1 MQAENKQT
9 DYSSIAN
16 PKRRIV
22 EDLKIRN
29 KDNMKGIAGEYFGN
43 KFTYSQTFKMFE
55 DYKKAFI
62 AIDGLNEDTIT
73 ISAPST
79 IASVNAFYGAIDA
92 NKVVNMTGPGFLH
105 AYTEEYTTRLNSKTV
120 VMFDSFLSD
129 ELIVKFQDAG
139 VKNLIV
145 TSITDYMNPIVK
157 LIATKKGLINGKD
170 WLNEYA
176 KSHNGLPQGMEIIR
190 LKDFA
195 QLGSKIKENYDF
207 EYEENRLAAYF
218 LTGATTSQ
226 FPKCVK
232 ISADGFTK
240 MACIYDE
247 LWFDFK
253 PGDRNTIF
261 IPLFYATGAVHGV
274 HAGLFSGMTLIYK
287 PKYDRFAFA
296 KDLVET
302 KANIAL
308 VAPSH
313 VATLEEAGLEDN
325 ALNHLKYIF
334 IGGEAIMPAAMD
346 KFRKTGNR
354 LGIQYIL
361 NGYGMTETGSMSGI
375 SDKDSKGEDVMVSPV
390 PGVEYRIVDPVT
402 REILSDNKRGIL
414 EKKSPC
420 ATLGYFE
427 DEKNKILFT
436 EDGWINT
443 GDVAIRYS
451 DGKYRVFGRGTD
463 CFTNKGTTYAM
474 YDIEEQALKHPDV
487 AEAEVIKFDIN
498 DEEYPAMVVVLNS
511 NATDRIAEIT
521 KELCAIEV
529 AGMEHFIGVRFVD
542 KFKTHPVTSKRDY
555 LSLQNDKTGY
565 YFVDTNNN
573 AFAINIGEKKR
584 SIDKAEIKV
593 VDLL

>member
-1 MQAENKQT
+1 MQIEN
-9 DYSSIAN
+9 
-16 PKRRIV
+16 PRRRIV

-29 KDNMKGIAGEYFGN
+29 KDNMKGFAGEYFGS
-43 KFTYSQTFKMFE
+43 KFTYAQTFKMFE

-62 AIDGLNEDTIT
+62 EIDGLNEDTIT

-79 IASVNAFYGAIDA
+79 IASVNAFYGALDA

-105 AYTEEYTTRLNSKTV
+105 AYTEQYTTRLNSKTI
-120 VMFDSFLSD
+120 VMFDSFLTD
-129 ELIVKFQDAG
+129 DLVNKFQKAG
-139 VKNLIV
+139 VKNIIV
-145 TSITDYMNPIVK
+145 TSITDYMSPIVK
-157 LIATKKGLINGKD
+157 FIGTKKGLISNSD
-170 WLNEYA
+170 FLDEYA
-176 KSHNGLPQGMEIIR
+176 KKHKSLPQGMEMMR

-195 QLGSKIKENYDF
+195 RIGSKIKETYDF
-207 EYEENRLAAYF
+207 PYEENKLAAYF

-240 MACIYDE
+240 MARIYDE
-247 LWFDFK
+247 LWFDFQ
-253 PGDRNTIF
+253 PGDRQTIF

-274 HAGLFSGMTLIYK
+274 HAGLMDGMTLIYK

-296 KDLVET
+296 KDLLET
-302 KANIAL
+302 KAKIAL

-313 VATLEEAGLEDN
+313 VATLEESGLEDN

-334 IGGEAIMPAAMD
+334 IGGEAIMPAAME
-346 KFRKTGNR
+346 KFRKAGDR

-375 SDKDSKGEDVMVSPV
+375 SDKESKGDDVTVTPV
-390 PGVEYRIVDPVT
+390 PGVKYRIVDPVT
-402 REILSDNKRGIL
+402 REILPNNTRGIL

-427 DEKNKILFT
+427 EEKNKNLFT

-443 GDVAIRYS
+443 GDVAIRY
-451 DGKYRVFGRGTD
+451 DNGKYRIFGRETD
-463 CFTNKGTTYAM
+463 CFTNKGTVYAM

-487 AEAEVIKFDIN
+487 LEAEVIKFEIN
-498 DEEYPAMVVVLNS
+498 GEEYPAMVVVLNNS
-511 NATDRIAEIT
+511 SIDRISNIT
-521 KELCAIEV
+521 KELCAINV
-529 AGMEHFIGVRFVD
+529 AGMKHLIGIRYVD

-555 LSLQNDKTGY
+555 LSLQEDKTGY
-565 YFVDTNNN
+565 FFVDEQNNVFVTDIGD
-573 AFAINIGEKKR
+573 AKKKINR
-584 SIDKAEIKV
+584 ANIKIFNV
-593 VDLL
+593 

>member
-1 MQAENKQT
+1 M
-9 DYSSIAN
+9 SIEN
-16 PKRRIV
+16 PKLRIV
-22 EDLKIRN
+22 EDLKLRN
-29 KDNMKGIAGEYFGN
+29 KNNMKVIAGEYFGS
-43 KFTYSQTFKMFE
+43 KFTYAQTFKMFE

-79 IASVNAFYGAIDA
+79 IASVNAFYGALDA

-105 AYTEEYTTRLNSKTV
+105 AYTEKYTTRLNSKTV
-120 VMFDSFLSD
+120 VMFDGFLND
-129 ELIVKFQDAG
+129 DLITKFQAAG
-139 VKNLIV
+139 VKNLII
-145 TSITDYMNPIVK
+145 TSITDYMNPIIK
-157 LIATKKGLINGKD
+157 MIATKKGLISDKD
-170 WLNEYA
+170 FLNEYA
-176 KSHNGLPQGMEIIR
+176 KAHKSLPQNMEMMR

-195 QLGSKIKENYDF
+195 KFGSRVKETHNF
-207 EYEENRLAAYF
+207 EYEENKLAAYF

-240 MACIYDE
+240 MARIYDE

-253 PGDRNTIF
+253 PGDRNTVF

-274 HAGLFSGMTLIYK
+274 HAGLFSGMTMIYK

-313 VATLEEAGLEDN
+313 VATLEESGLDDN

-334 IGGEAIMPAAMD
+334 IGGEAIMPAAME
-346 KFRKTGNR
+346 KFRKTGDR

-375 SDKDSKGEDVMVSPV
+375 SDKESVGEDVTVSPV
-390 PGVEYRIVDPVT
+390 PGVEYRIVDPIT
-402 REILSDNKRGIL
+402 REILPDNVRGIL

-420 ATLGYFE
+420 ATIGYFE
-427 DEKNKILFT
+427 EEKNKVLFT

-451 DGKYRVFGRGTD
+451 NGKYRIFGRGTD
-463 CFTNKGTTYAM
+463 CFINRGTTYAM
-474 YDIEEQALKHPDV
+474 YDIEEQALKHLDV
-487 AEAEVIKFDIN
+487 AEAEVIKFEIDG
-498 DEEYPAMVVVLNS
+498 EEYPAMIVVLNS
-511 NATDRIAEIT
+511 GTENRIEEIT
-521 KELCAIEV
+521 KELCSIDV
-529 AGMEHFIGVRFVD
+529 AGMEHFIGIRYVD
-542 KFKTHPVTSKRDY
+542 KFKTNPVTSKRDY
-555 LSLQNDKTGY
+555 LSLKNDRSGY
-565 YFVDTNNN
+565 FFVDTYNKVYKV
-573 AFAINIGEKKR
+573 NIGEER
-584 SIDKAEIKV
+584 QLVESSEIEIV
-593 VDLL
+593 NV

>member
-1 MQAENKQT
+1 MQIE
-9 DYSSIAN
+9 N

-29 KDNMKGIAGEYFGN
+29 KDNMRGIAGEYFGS
-43 KFTYSQTFKMFE
+43 KFTYAQTFKMFE

-79 IASVNAFYGAIDA
+79 IASVNAFYGALDA
-92 NKVVNMTGPGFLH
+92 NKVINMTGPGFLH
-105 AYTEEYTTRLNSKTV
+105 AYTEQYTKRLNSKTV
-120 VMFDSFLSD
+120 VMFDSFLND
-129 ELIVKFQDAG
+129 DLVAKFQAAG

-145 TSITDYMNPIVK
+145 TSVTDYMNPIVK
-157 LIATKKGLINGKD
+157 FIATKRGLISGKD
-170 WLNEYA
+170 YLDEYA
-176 KSHNGLPQGMEIIR
+176 KSHNGLPQGMEMMR
-190 LKDFA
+190 LKEFA
-195 QLGSKIKENYDF
+195 KLGSKIKETYDF
-207 EYEENRLAAYF
+207 PYEENKLAAYF

-240 MACIYDE
+240 MARIYDE

-253 PGDRNTIF
+253 PGDRQTVF

-274 HAGLFSGMTLIYK
+274 HAGLMDGMTLIYK

-296 KDLVET
+296 KDLLET
-302 KANIAL
+302 KAKIAL

-313 VATLEEAGLEDN
+313 VATLEESRLEDN

-334 IGGEAIMPAAMD
+334 IGGEAIMPAAME
-346 KFRKTGNR
+346 KFRKTGDR

-375 SDKDSKGEDVMVSPV
+375 SDKESKGEDVTVTPV

-402 REILSDNKRGIL
+402 REILPDNARGIL

-427 DEKNKILFT
+427 EEKIKLHEKISALEAKLQEALAMKERALSMAQQTRIGYVYVISNVRSFGENVYKIGMT
-436 EDGWINT
+436 RRLEPMDRVRELSDASVPFAFDVHHMIYTDDAPKLEAQLHQKFSEARLNT
-443 GDVAIRYS
+443 DN
-451 DGKYRVFGRGTD
+451 YRKEFFRVPLT
-463 CFTNKGTTYAM
+463 
-474 YDIEEQALKHPDV
+474 
-487 AEAEVIKFDIN
+487 
-498 DEEYPAMVVVLNS
+498 
-511 NATDRIAEIT
+511 EIT
-521 KELCAIEV
+521 NTLKE
-529 AGMEHFIGVRFVD
+529 IGVI
-542 KFKTHPVTSKRDY
+542 SN
-555 LSLQNDKTGY
+555 L
-565 YFVDTNNN
+565 
-573 AFAINIGEKKR
+573 
-584 SIDKAEIKV
+584 
-593 VDLL
+593 

>member
-1 MQAENKQT
+1 MPT
-9 DYSSIAN
+9 DKKLTGYPSIEN

-29 KDNMKGIAGEYFGN
+29 KDNMRGIAGEYFGS
-43 KFTYSQTFKMFE
+43 KFTYAQTFKMFE

-62 AIDGLNEDTIT
+62 AVDGLNEDTIT

-79 IASVNAFYGAIDA
+79 IASVNAFYGALDA
-92 NKVVNMTGPGFLH
+92 NKVVNMTGPGFLN
-105 AYTEEYTTRLNSKTV
+105 AYTEQYTKRLNSKTV
-120 VMFDSFLSD
+120 VMFDSFLND
-129 ELIVKFQDAG
+129 DLVAKFHAAG

-145 TSITDYMNPIVK
+145 TSVTDYMNPIVK
-157 LIATKKGLINGKD
+157 LIATKKGLISGKD
-170 WLNEYA
+170 YLDEYA
-176 KSHNGLPQGMEIIR
+176 KSHNGLPQGMEMMR
-190 LKDFA
+190 LKEFA
-195 QLGSKIKENYDF
+195 KLGSKIKETYDF
-207 EYEENRLAAYF
+207 PYEENKLAAYF

-240 MACIYDE
+240 MARIYDE

-253 PGDRNTIF
+253 PGDRNTVF
-261 IPLFYATGAVHGV
+261 IPLFYATGAIHGV
-274 HAGLFSGMTLIYK
+274 HAGLFDGMTLIYK

-296 KDLVET
+296 KDLAET
-302 KANIAL
+302 RANIAL

-334 IGGEAIMPAAMD
+334 IGGEAIMPAAME
-346 KFRKTGNR
+346 KFRKTGDR

-375 SDKDSKGEDVMVSPV
+375 SDKESKGEDVTVTPV

-402 REILSDNKRGIL
+402 REILPDNVRGIL

-427 DEKNKILFT
+427 EEKNKILFT

-443 GDVAIRYS
+443 GDVAVRYS
-451 DGKYRVFGRGTD
+451 NGKYRILGRGTD
-463 CFTNKGTTYAM
+463 CFTNDGKTYAM

-487 AEAEVIKFDIN
+487 AEAEVIKFEIN
-498 DEEYPAMVVVLNS
+498 GEEYPAMVVVINS
-511 NATDRIAEIT
+511 NAVDRIAAIT
-521 KELCAIEV
+521 KELCSIDV
-529 AGMEHFIGVRFVD
+529 AGMEHFIGVRYVD

-555 LSLQNDKTGY
+555 LSLQNDKNGY
-565 YFVDTNNN
+565 FFVDKDEK
-573 AFAINIGEKKR
+573 AFTTNIGEEKQ
-584 SIDKAEIKV
+584 SIDKTEIKIINV
-593 VDLL
+593 

>member
-1 MQAENKQT
+1 MPTKNNFIIE
-9 DYSSIAN
+9 N
-16 PKRRIV
+16 PKLRIV

-29 KDNMKGIAGEYFGN
+29 KDNMKVIAGEYFGS
-43 KFTYSQTFKMFE
+43 KFTYAQTFKMFE

-62 AIDGLNEDTIT
+62 AIDGFNEDTIT

-79 IASVNAFYGAIDA
+79 IASINAFYGALDA
-92 NKVVNMTGPGFLH
+92 NKIVNMTGPGFLH
-105 AYTEEYTTRLNSKTV
+105 AYTEKYTTRLNSKTV
-120 VMFDSFLSD
+120 VMFDGFLND
-129 ELIVKFQDAG
+129 DLIAQFQTAG

-145 TSITDYMNPIVK
+145 TSVTDYMNPLVK
-157 LIATKKGLINGKD
+157 IIATKKGMISNKD
-170 WLNEYA
+170 FLDQYA
-176 KSHNGLPQGMEIIR
+176 KSHSSLPRGIEMIR

-195 QLGSKIKENYDF
+195 KLGSKIKQTYNF
-207 EYEENRLAAYF
+207 PYEENKLAAYF

-226 FPKCVK
+226 YPKCVK

-240 MACIYDE
+240 MARIYDE

-253 PGDRNTIF
+253 PADRNTIF

-274 HAGLFSGMTLIYK
+274 HAGLMNGMTLIYK

-296 KDLVET
+296 KDLLES

-313 VATLEEAGLEDN
+313 VATLEESGLEDN
-325 ALNHLKYIF
+325 ALNKLKYIF
-334 IGGEAIMPAAMD
+334 IGGEAIMPAAME
-346 KFRKTGNR
+346 KFRKTGDR

-375 SDKDSKGEDVMVSPV
+375 SDKESKGDDVTVSPV
-390 PGVEYRIVDPVT
+390 PGVEYRIVDPIT
-402 REILSDNKRGIL
+402 REILPDNVRGIL

-427 DEKNKILFT
+427 EAKNKVLFT
-436 EDGWINT
+436 DDGWINT

-451 DGKYRVFGRGTD
+451 NGKYRIFGRETD
-463 CFTNKGTTYAM
+463 CFTNSGITYAM

-487 AEAEVIKFDIN
+487 AEAEVIKFNIRG
-498 DEEYPAMVVVLNS
+498 EEYPAMVVVPNS
-511 NATDRIAEIT
+511 NATNRIAKIT
-521 KELCAIEV
+521 KELCAIDI
-529 AGMEHFIGVRFVD
+529 AGMQHFIGVRFVD

-555 LSLQNDKTGY
+555 LSLQNDITGY
-565 YFVDTNNN
+565 YFIDTNNN
-573 AFAINIGEKKR
+573 AFVRDIGVEKISIN
-584 SIDKAEIKV
+584 KAEIKV
-593 VDLL
+593 TKV